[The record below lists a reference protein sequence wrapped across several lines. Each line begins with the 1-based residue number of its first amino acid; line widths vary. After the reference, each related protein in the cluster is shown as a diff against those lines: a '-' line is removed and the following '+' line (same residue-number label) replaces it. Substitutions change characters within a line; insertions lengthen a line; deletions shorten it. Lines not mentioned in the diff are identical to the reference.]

1 VRADIDRRAMAL
13 LSAGH
18 LATDFAQG
26 ALPAL
31 LVFLVPKLDL
41 SYTLAAAVVLV
52 ATLSSS
58 IVQPAFGFWSDR
70 RGAMWLL
77 PGGVLL
83 AGAGIALAAISPSYP
98 VLLLFVLLSGLGVA
112 AFHPEG
118 SKFASYVSG
127 RRRASG
133 MAVFSVG
140 GNLGFA
146 LGPLLGSVLVG
157 SALGLEGGLL
167 LVLPGL
173 AVAALLVAEGGYLG
187 RFVPGAGAAS
197 AFAIMGEDRPRAFAL
212 LQGVV
217 CLRSVAHYGLFTFV
231 PLWEV
236 QKGASEELGTRLLS
250 LFLLAGAVGTLVGG
264 PLADRFGRRAVII
277 VTEALAAPLIVIYVL
292 VGGVVGDVALVLS
305 GAAVISTFG
314 VTTVLSQEYLPS
326 RIATAS
332 GLSVGLAIGLG
343 GIFAISLGA
352 LADSIDLR
360 TAMLASALGPG
371 LAAMLAFALPP
382 VRRPALLET
391 QAASSTP

>member
-1 VRADIDRRAMAL
+1 MEVRADIDRRAMAL

-187 RFVPGAGAAS
+187 RFIPGAGASSAS
-197 AFAIMGEDRPRAFAL
+197 GRA
-212 LQGVV
+212 
-217 CLRSVAHYGLFTFV
+217 CSRSSSSQVR
-231 PLWEV
+231 
-236 QKGASEELGTRLLS
+236 SERS
-250 LFLLAGAVGTLVGG
+250 SAGRW
-264 PLADRFGRRAVII
+264 P
-277 VTEALAAPLIVIYVL
+277 
-292 VGGVVGDVALVLS
+292 
-305 GAAVISTFG
+305 
-314 VTTVLSQEYLPS
+314 
-326 RIATAS
+326 TAS
-332 GLSVGLAIGLG
+332 GAGRS
-343 GIFAISLGA
+343 S
-352 LADSIDLR
+352 SSR
-360 TAMLASALGPG
+360 KPW
-371 LAAMLAFALPP
+371 
-382 VRRPALLET
+382 RRR
-391 QAASSTP
+391 